1 MEGKRLCNHQTIK
14 GLQNALQKGIFY
26 GAKGH
31 LLHFKRAP
39 FTLQK
44 GIFYNAKG
52 RLLHG
57 ERAPLDL

>member
-1 MEGKRLCNHQTIK
+1 MENDFVTIRQSK
-14 GLQNALQKGIFY
+14 AYKTPR
-26 GAKGH
+26 
-31 LLHFKRAP
+31 KRAP

-57 ERAPLDL
+57 ERAPLDLRVIKILTTHTTKGEY